1 VAVRPWPR
9 TGGDGVPAD
18 DLEGHV
24 RNGLAM
30 LQGHREAYG
39 LAGLPDGLRELL
51 EAVERRLRL
60 ALESFMLVE
69 GARRGGLRL
78 VDGCSCVVNPA
89 GLVVLPCHRHDED
102 DTGTRHD

>member
-1 VAVRPWPR
+1 VL
-9 TGGDGVPAD
+9 AD
-18 DLEGHV
+18 DIEGHV

-39 LAGLPDGLRELL
+39 LADLPDGLRELL